1 MITIFLKWGLTLNYV
16 INGITIR
23 SENAAKPHTMPSS
36 YLCDYI
42 KGSVKNGSALDFG
55 CGKLRYSQQLIDKFE
70 TVTFLDSRKQLERV
84 QIIRGVQTTISE
96 YVHNNYKK
104 ANVVSFENLLKI
116 KSFYD
121 FILCANVLSAIP
133 CKSTI
138 DKIVIG
144 IRDLLKDD
152 GEAIIVNQY
161 KSSYFKK
168 YETGTNH
175 LHGYIYQ
182 NSRSAS
188 YYGLLDE
195 ELVSEICLN
204 NDLSIIKSWSK
215 AGSSYVVVGKKFE

>member
-1 MITIFLKWGLTLNYV
+1 MGVALDYV

-23 SENAAKPHTMPSS
+23 SENAAKPHTMPSG

-42 KGSVKNGSALDFG
+42 KSSVKTGSALDFG
-55 CGKLRYSQQLIDKFE
+55 CGKLRYSEQLIDKFE
-70 TVTFLDSRKQLERV
+70 VVTFLDSRKQLERV
-84 QIIRGVQTTISE
+84 QIIRGVQTTIPE
-96 YVHNNYKK
+96 YVHNNYEN
-104 ANVVSFENLLKI
+104 AGVVSYENILKI
-116 KSFYD
+116 KNCYD

-138 DKIVIG
+138 DKVIIG

-195 ELVSEICLN
+195 GLVSEICLD

-215 AGSSYVVVGKKFE
+215 AGSSYVVVGRKVK

>member
-1 MITIFLKWGLTLNYV
+1 MELVLNYK

-36 YLCDYI
+36 YLCNHIENSI
-42 KGSVKNGSALDFG
+42 KKGSALDFG
-55 CGKLRYSQQLIDKFE
+55 CGKLRYSEQLVNKFE

-84 QIIRGVQTTISE
+84 QIIRGVQTTIPD
-96 YVHNNYKK
+96 YVANNYRN
-104 ANVVSFENLLKI
+104 ANVVSFESIDKITNL
-116 KSFYD
+116 YD

-138 DKIVIG
+138 YKIISA
-144 IRDLLKDD
+144 IRELLKSD
-152 GEAIIVNQY
+152 GEAMIVNQY

-168 YETGTNH
+168 YESGIKH

-182 NSRSAS
+182 NSRNAS

-195 ELVSEICLN
+195 NTVSEICLDN
-204 NDLSIIKSWSK
+204 KLAIIKSWSK
-215 AGSSYVVVGKKFE
+215 AGSSYVVVGKR

>member
-1 MITIFLKWGLTLNYV
+1 MELILNYK

-36 YLCDYI
+36 YLCNYI
-42 KGSVKNGSALDFG
+42 KGSIKNGRALDFG
-55 CGKLRYSQQLIDKFE
+55 CGKLRYSEQLVNKFE

-84 QIIRGVQTTISE
+84 QIIRGVRTTIPE
-96 YVHNNYKK
+96 YVTNNYKN
-104 ANVVSFENLLKI
+104 ANVVPFESIDKI
-116 KSFYD
+116 TSHYD

-138 DKIVIG
+138 YKIISAV
-144 IRDLLKDD
+144 RELLKSD
-152 GEAIIVNQY
+152 GEAMIVNQY

-168 YETGTNH
+168 YESGIKH

-182 NSRSAS
+182 NSRNAS

-195 ELVSEICLN
+195 NVVSKICLDN
-204 NDLSIIKSWSK
+204 NLEIIKSWSK
-215 AGSSYVVVGKKFE
+215 AGSSYVVVGKDKNV